1 MSWPYPTSYS
11 VDKDG
16 SFVGNQGAISSSIKV
31 KNEWSST
38 FTSPIRLYDRKET
51 FVPIKSCNM
60 FCKNNKKSKCFKSV
74 AWDM

>member
-16 SFVGNQGAISSSIKV
+16 SIVGNQGAISSSIKV

-38 FTSPIRLYDRKET
+38 FTSPISLYDRKET
-51 FVPIKSCNM
+51 FCAN
-60 FCKNNKKSKCFKSV
+60 
-74 AWDM
+74 